1 LSPEEDGA
9 ERLPFEKPAAY
20 RKILLNTR
28 REVETSSGEPFV
40 QSRARYRKS
49 LAGRTIQ
56 VLGKFKELLP

>member
-1 LSPEEDGA
+1 MSLEEDGA

-28 REVETSSGEPFV
+28 REVETNIHEPFV
-40 QSRARYRKS
+40 QSGTRYRKI
-49 LAGRTIQ
+49 LAGRTIH